1 MADELNNNTANNTE
15 NNEVR
20 DNLRQAGDALLTAGS
35 ALGAAFSKAVKGL
48 PERFKDASDSARE
61 TLNSATTEGEVRSV
75 AQNFTNEAEKVFNQ
89 LRERDLKFTED
100 TKEALR
106 SKVSEIRASFN
117 KEMDQAEAGDITEDA
132 QNVIGDLRTRFD
144 DLVARLQNQFAG
156 EQREGD
162 IIEGEIV
169 PDDITDTANN
179 REN

>member
-1 MADELNNNTANNTE
+1 MCI
-15 NNEVR
+15 R
-20 DNLRQAGDALLTAGS
+20 DR
-35 ALGAAFSKAVKGL
+35 
-48 PERFKDASDSARE
+48 
-61 TLNSATTEGEVRSV
+61 
-75 AQNFTNEAEKVFNQ
+75 
-89 LRERDLKFTED
+89 D
-100 TKEALR
+100 TKEALH
-106 SKVSEIRASFN
+106 SKVAEIRASFN